1 MTNTLNGIAYVK
13 FLKGTPSA
21 FNKLSVKDQDTLYF
35 ISEPGAVTGCLY
47 LGDKLIDATANTS
60 WFKTKTN
67 SEWENENPVL
77 GLGEPGFASDV
88 FRLKV
93 GNGAL
98 TWKELPWLTG
108 DGNGAREVISAN
120 STLDFP
126 TTGDKDLIY
135 KSYADKTLY
144 QWNEEEKKYE
154 PLNSS
159 TVTLEGVKYIYGG
172 NANG

>member
-1 MTNTLNGIAYVK
+1 MTNMLNGIAYVK

-21 FNKLSVKDQDTLYF
+21 FNKLSVKDSETLYF
-35 ISEPGAVTGCLY
+35 VSEPGAVTGQLW
-47 LGDKLIDATANTS
+47 LGNQLIDSTASTS
-60 WFKTKTN
+60 WFKTMPLAQWDSK
-67 SEWENENPVL
+67 NPVL

-93 GNGAL
+93 GDGVTA
-98 TWKELPWLTG
+98 WKDLPWLTG
-108 DGNGAREVISAN
+108 EGGSKQEIISADSSAN
-120 STLDFP
+120 FP
-126 TTGDKDLIY
+126 TIGDSSLIY
-135 KSYADKTLY
+135 KSYTDKTLY